1 MPSMQVN
8 AFRMKLKS
16 GFEAEYKK
24 RHDEIWPELK
34 DLLLRA
40 GIAEYYIFLDEATGS
55 LFAFQK
61 ITPTEVALTLS
72 EQPIMRRWW
81 DYMADIME
89 VNPNNSPVVVPCPQV
104 FSL

>member
-1 MPSMQVN
+1 MHNVQVN
-8 AFRMKLKS
+8 AFRMKLKP

-24 RHDEIWPELK
+24 RHDEIWPDLKEL
-34 DLLLRA
+34 LQQA
-40 GIAEYYIFLDEATGS
+40 GISQYYIFLDVVTGS

-61 ITPTEVALTLS
+61 ITPTDIALSLS

-89 VNPNNSPVVVPCPQV
+89 VNGNNSPIVVPCPEV
-104 FSL
+104 FRL